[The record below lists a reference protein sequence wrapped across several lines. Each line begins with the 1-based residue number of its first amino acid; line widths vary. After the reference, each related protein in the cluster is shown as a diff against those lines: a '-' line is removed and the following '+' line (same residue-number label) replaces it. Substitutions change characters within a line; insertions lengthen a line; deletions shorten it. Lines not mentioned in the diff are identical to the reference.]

1 MFYKEFLIKFVC
13 IKEFLCCRFFNFA
26 ILFMKGMVINMQLA
40 DATRK
45 RITKLLNQSN
55 MKPYDLSRAAGI
67 ALPTLSD
74 FMKGDTKNLRMD
86 TMLHICEGLDTNFQ
100 EFFNDPIFLDIEDS
114 SEDKLNK

>member
-86 TMLHICEGLDTNFQ
+86 TMLHICEGFNISLK
-100 EFFNDPIFLDIEDS
+100 EFYDDALFENVV
-114 SEDKLNK
+114 SE